1 VPIVASAPDL
11 HIINPLR
18 RQGRAVRTEALL
30 YTSQH
35 HTLKAVLM
43 LVLTL
48 TLLMTAL
55 LMQMLEFMRR
65 Q

>member
-1 VPIVASAPDL
+1 
-11 HIINPLR
+11 
-18 RQGRAVRTEALL
+18 
-30 YTSQH
+30 
-35 HTLKAVLM
+35 M